1 MLRSPAARRSKAAT
15 SPGTVII
22 SVGLQPLHVQLT
34 GKGKHVS
41 VCVPAASIRYL
52 RGAELAVMQVSSNQQ
67 ICAQFEFQNNLPLQ
81 VRPDG
86 GRVSAKGPE
95 LPWVWFCFSYLVASL
110 PFFFFFFLFMYRLV
124 SQKSWHN
131 NQDIG
136 SEVWCHTHFV
146 LRLHVSIYKLLYLVS
161 LSLLLFSESK

>member
-1 MLRSPAARRSKAAT
+1 MLRSPAPRRSKAAT
-15 SPGTVII
+15 SLGTVVIF
-22 SVGLQPLHVQLT
+22 VGLQPSNVQLT

-95 LPWVWFCFSYLVASL
+95 LPWVWCYFSCLIARL
-110 PFFFFFFLFMYRLV
+110 PFFFLLFMYRLV
-124 SQKSWHN
+124 SQKSWHK

-146 LRLHVSIYKLLYLVS
+146 LRLHISIYKLLYLVGFPFTFTV
-161 LSLLLFSESK
+161 LWV

>member
-1 MLRSPAARRSKAAT
+1 MLRSPAPRRSKAAT
-15 SPGTVII
+15 SLGTVVIF
-22 SVGLQPLHVQLT
+22 VGLQPSNVQLT

-95 LPWVWFCFSYLVASL
+95 LPWVWCYFSCLIARL
-110 PFFFFFFLFMYRLV
+110 PFFFFSLCTDWLVRRVGIRIRILGLRSGVIPILFYA
-124 SQKSWHN
+124 
-131 NQDIG
+131 
-136 SEVWCHTHFV
+136 C
-146 LRLHVSIYKLLYLVS
+146 IYPS
-161 LSLLLFSESK
+161 TNCST

>member
-15 SPGTVII
+15 SPGIVII

-95 LPWVWFCFSYLVASL
+95 LPWVWFRFSYLVASL
-110 PFFFFFFLFMYRLV
+110 PFFFSSLCTDWLVRRVGITIKILGLRSGVIPILFYACMYP
-124 SQKSWHN
+124 STSC
-131 NQDIG
+131 
-136 SEVWCHTHFV
+136 ST
-146 LRLHVSIYKLLYLVS
+146 
-161 LSLLLFSESK
+161 